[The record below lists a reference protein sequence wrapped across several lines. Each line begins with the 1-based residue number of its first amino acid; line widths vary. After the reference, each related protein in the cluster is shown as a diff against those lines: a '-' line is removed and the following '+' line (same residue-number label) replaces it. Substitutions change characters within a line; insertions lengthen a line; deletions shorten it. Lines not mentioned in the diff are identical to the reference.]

1 MSETSTDLFRRLSD
15 WASKNRMLSP
25 GAVCVA
31 LVVTRHARRLGM
43 PLNAEG
49 LLTGRGGQILG
60 LGKRTVQ
67 IILAEHG
74 VTRVLATAG
83 GRTSRGNVF
92 KMRMYVAWLNANTD
106 TSGFDLAVIE
116 RWWVDV
122 AKKTAPFQRSLH
134 FSVNINHS
142 LRTALRSL
150 MEQAAKCKDVTVGVV
165 SPRRLH
171 NVPGKQPLSCMPAA
185 DSSLRTVRGHIPNA
199 EKMLKHLVG
208 AKLELVLGHEVEAH
222 GAFVADS
229 VTDRLGD
236 YQIEDIVI
244 HVTTSPGEA
253 LLRKCKDNLDHG
265 LRPLIITTFRN
276 VVVADTMAEN
286 TGIAGRVE
294 IFDVEQFVA
303 SNILELSKFKAAGRR
318 LTVKDLITNY
328 NRLAECENNP
338 ALLIKGD

>member
-1 MSETSTDLFRRLSD
+1 MQSLN
-15 WASKNRMLSP
+15 SKLKTFAAENKMTLK
-25 GAVCVA
+25 GALCVA
-31 LVVTRHARRLGM
+31 LVVTRHAKEMGL
-43 PLNAEG
+43 PLDPSK
-49 LLTGRGGQILG
+49 LLTEKNGQVLG
-60 LGKRTVQ
+60 LGRSAVQ
-67 IILAEHG
+67 SILRDHGITSVLAEE
-74 VTRVLATAG
+74 G
-83 GRTSRGNVF
+83 GRTSRGSIGN
-92 KMRMYVAWLNANTD
+92 MQNYVGFLNGLIDSAP
-106 TSGFDLAVIE
+106 DLDAIE
-116 RWWVDV
+116 DWWVDQ
-122 AKKTAPFQRSLH
+122 AKKF
-134 FSVNINHS
+134 F
-142 LRTALRSL
+142 
-150 MEQAAKCKDVTVGVV
+150 EAK
-165 SPRRLH
+165 PMIFRLDA
-171 NVPGKQPLSCMPAA
+171 K
-185 DSSLRTVRGHIPNA
+185 SSLRAVIRDLLKQA
-199 EKMLKHLVG
+199 EQHQKEDAGTMFLGAVMQHLVG
-208 AKLELVLGHEVEAH
+208 AKLELVLGYEVEAH

-286 TGIAGRVE
+286 TGIAGRVD